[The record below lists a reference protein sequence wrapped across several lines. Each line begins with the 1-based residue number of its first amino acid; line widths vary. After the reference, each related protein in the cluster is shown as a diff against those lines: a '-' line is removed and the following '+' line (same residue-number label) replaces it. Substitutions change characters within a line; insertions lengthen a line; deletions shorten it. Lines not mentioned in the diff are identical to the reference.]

1 MPDLPRLTSTQQAI
15 VRGWLP
21 EVELVADLSWGQ
33 MDTAVL
39 HLRTPEGDRIVK
51 AGGAENH
58 HIGREIAAHLG
69 FTGPWVEE
77 GRAARLLQHD
87 DDHQVLLL
95 DYLPGRL
102 VQDTPAEDDPAVYRQ
117 AGKMLAM
124 FHAQGA
130 RLDDTYEARMNQKM
144 LGWLDRSHRIAAETV
159 ERLRSI
165 LLSAEPEPVVLVP
178 THGDWHPRNW
188 LIDGGV
194 VRAIDFGRFDWR
206 PAFTDFARLAVRQ
219 FRADPHLE
227 AAFLEG
233 YGADP
238 RTPELWRMLLLR
250 EAIGTAVWAYQVG
263 DETFE
268 AEGHRMIANVLT
280 GQEWK

>member
-1 MPDLPRLTSTQQAI
+1 MTDLPRLMPEQHAI
-15 VRGWLP
+15 VKTWLP
-21 EVELVADLSWGQ
+21 DAELVADLSWGQ

-39 HLRTPEGDRIVK
+39 HLRTAEGERIVK

-58 HIGREIAAHLG
+58 HIGREIGAHLG

-77 GRAARLLQHD
+77 GRAARLLRHD
-87 DDHQVLLL
+87 ERNNLLLL
-95 DYLPGRL
+95 DYLPGVL
-102 VQDTPAEDDPAVYRQ
+102 VQDTPAENDPAIYRQ
-117 AGKMLAM
+117 AGTMLAA

-130 RLDDTYEARMNQKM
+130 RSDDAYEARMNQKM
-144 LGWLDRSHRIAAETV
+144 LGWLDRSHRIAPATV
-159 ERLRSI
+159 ERLR
-165 LLSAEPEPVVLVP
+165 LLLLEMTPQPVVLVP

-188 LIDGGV
+188 LIDDGIV
-194 VRAIDFGRFDWR
+194 QAIDFGRFDWR

-219 FRADPHLE
+219 FRDGPTLE

-233 YGADP
+233 YGPDP
-238 RTPELWRMLLLR
+238 RSPDLWRILLIR

-268 AEGHRMIANVLT
+268 MEGHRMIADMLNT
-280 GQEWK
+280 E